1 MSVDTLTLTPAL
13 LNYLREHSVKESDGL
28 KQLRLETHAQC
39 NVPEMQIS
47 QEQGQFFQ
55 VLLKAIQAKKVL
67 EIGTFTGYSSIC
79 FALAIPDDGQVVC
92 CDSSTEWTNIAQ
104 KYWQRMGLSHKMT
117 LHVAPALKTL
127 AELVKSEAGSFDFAF
142 IDADK
147 LNYQHYY
154 EYCLN
159 LVRPGGVIAI
169 DNVLWG
175 GDVADPNNQK
185 ENTATIRTLNKQI
198 VEDDRVTA
206 CMIPIG
212 DGLTLAYR
220 L

>member
-1 MSVDTLTLTPAL
+1 
-13 LNYLREHSVKESDGL
+13 
-28 KQLRLETHAQC
+28 
-39 NVPEMQIS
+39 
-47 QEQGQFFQ
+47 
-55 VLLKAIQAKKVL
+55 VL
-67 EIGTFTGYSSIC
+67 EIGTFTGYSSVC
-79 FALAIPDDGQVVC
+79 FALAIPADGQVVC
-92 CDSSTEWTNIAQ
+92 CDSSAEWTKIAQ
-104 KYWQRMGLSHKMT
+104 KYWAQMGLSQKMT

-127 AELVKSEAGSFDFAF
+127 AELLNSQPNFFDFAF

-147 LNYQHYY
+147 LNYPHYY
-154 EYCLN
+154 EYCLK

-175 GDVADPNNQK
+175 GDVIDPNNQK
-185 ENTATIRTLNKQI
+185 ENTAAIRSLNKQI
-198 VEDDRVTA
+198 YEDDRVSA